1 MAAVFYISGHGFGHT
16 IRQIEVVN
24 ALSALDPS
32 LPIVIRTNA
41 PRWLFERTARGRWT
55 LVPGEVDTGVVQHD
69 SLTLDADVT
78 IERAAA
84 FYRNFDARAAEEA
97 TLLGRHAASVVVA
110 DAPPLACAAAEIAG
124 VPSAVCANFTWD
136 WIYAEYAEQ
145 LGRAPELLAILRDAY
160 ARAGAGWRMPMHGGF
175 ETVAPIVD
183 VPFVARQP
191 RQDLT
196 REDLRRALGLPVD
209 RPLALISFGG
219 YGVQPLPLD
228 RLDCL
233 PDWGI
238 VVVGR
243 DLPPEGGSHNNLGG
257 SDGSGAGLQAC
268 PLHINETAIYSAGL
282 RYEDVVRAVDVVI
295 TKPGYG
301 IISDC
306 VASGTAI
313 LYTSRGR
320 FPEYDVLVREMP
332 KYLRCRFIDNEDLR
346 SGRWRAPLDELL
358 SLPPPAERPRVDG
371 ARVVAG
377 MIAGLA

>member
-1 MAAVFYISGHGFGHT
+1 LAAVFYISGHGFGHT
-16 IRQIEVVN
+16 IRQIEILN
-24 ALSALDPS
+24 ALSSLDPN
-32 LPIVIRTNA
+32 LPLVIRTSA

-55 LVPGEVDTGVVQHD
+55 LVAGDVDTGVVQHD
-69 SLTLDADVT
+69 SLTLDAETT

-84 FYRNFDARAAEEA
+84 FYRDMEVRAKEEA
-97 TLLGRHAASVVVA
+97 ALLRRHDASVVIA
-110 DAPPLACAAAEIAG
+110 DAPPLACAAAAIAG

-136 WIYAEYAEQ
+136 WIYAGYATELQ
-145 LGRAPELLAILRDAY
+145 RAPGLLATIRDAY
-160 ARAGAGWRMPMHGGF
+160 AHAGAGWRMPMHGGF
-175 ETVAPIVD
+175 ETVDPIVD
-183 VPFVARQP
+183 LPFVARQP

-196 REDLRRALGLPVD
+196 REELRRALGLPTG

-228 RLDCL
+228 RLDCG
-233 PDWGI
+233 PEWGI
-238 VVVGR
+238 VLIEG
-243 DLPPEGGSHNNLGG
+243 DLPPEGGSHDR
-257 SDGSGAGLQAC
+257 SAGLQAC
-268 PLHINETAIYSAGL
+268 SIRLDESAIYSAGL

-320 FPEYDVLVREMP
+320 FAEYDVLVREMP
-332 KYLRCRFIDNEDLR
+332 KYLRCRFIGNDDLR
-346 SGRWRAPLDELL
+346 SGRWRAPLEELL
-358 SLPPPAERPRVDG
+358 TLAPPPEQPRVDG